1 MNNFKILGVVAAI
14 TATFLS
20 IKADDRR
27 KDYEPEPR
35 SLAYTSIA
43 ANPAS
48 CKENNFQAALWLLRQ
63 LLVDYD
69 ANKWLLKGGLGK
81 LNPTGGFQTCL
92 KIMSR
97 EGLKD
102 KPTGVRQRGPMAAQY
117 FNLNKQLSPRGEY
130 PFIGK
135 MIAELI
141 QFISRGAPS
150 SELDSDL
157 IGLGDSGITIRQAKA
172 FLMAILDPITG
183 RIASNPDYLE
193 MTYKKF
199 MDKPEKFTQRF
210 NKKST
215 EVMAQCDLNNL
226 SKCMGRADQK
236 CKAKT
241 KSDKSFAAYV
251 YDVRGDTRIIKK
263 LDGYVRKGQ
272 GFAVHPDK
280 LHGEFSRYGD
290 VFCVSKV
297 TKVFY
302 EDGIPFVIIR

>member
-1 MNNFKILGVVAAI
+1 LNNFKILGVVAAI

-48 CKENNFQAALWLLRQ
+48 CKEHNFQSALWLLRQ

-102 KPTGVRQRGPMAAQY
+102 KPTGVRERGQMAAQY
-117 FNLNKQLSPRGEY
+117 FNLNKQLAPRGEY

-135 MIAELI
+135 MIAELVK
-141 QFISRGAPS
+141 FVLVGAPS
-150 SELDSDL
+150 SKLDSDL
-157 IGLGDSGITIRQAKA
+157 IRFGDKDITIRQAKT

-183 RIASNPDYLE
+183 RIVSNPDYLE
-193 MTYKKF
+193 FIYKKF
-199 MDKPEKFTQRF
+199 MGKPQEFTQSF

-215 EVMAQCDLNNL
+215 EVIAQCDLNNL
-226 SKCMGRADQK
+226 PKCMKSADQK
-236 CKAKT
+236 CKVKT
-241 KSDKSFAAYV
+241 KNDKSFSAYV
-251 YDVRGDTRIIKK
+251 YDIRGNTRLIKK